1 MRQGHEKTVSDG
13 KNFTDLIA
21 RRWWT
26 TTSHGHILAF
36 TRAELAMLFQNGRST
51 HGAESVFNCWIR
63 TLSGVHWGHR
73 PWSHPLHS

>member
-1 MRQGHEKTVSDG
+1 MRQSHEKTVSDG

-36 TRAELAMLFQNGRST
+36 TRAELTLLFQNGRST
-51 HGAESVFNCWIR
+51 CGVGSVFDCWVR
-63 TLSGVHWGHR
+63 TLCGVLYGHR
-73 PWSHPLHS
+73 SWHPLLYF